1 MSKIRLE
8 ELVICI
14 TYIIMI
20 NLFFTIIIF
29 SWVTDDDLNNIP
41 EGLTER
47 FVSIFYYLI
56 TTFTT
61 TGYGDIYA
69 KSVRMKLFISAY
81 MIIVFSLTVSFLFDF
96 KIKDL
101 FSPKIYL
108 VPRPI

>member
-8 ELVICI
+8 ELFICI

-20 NLFFTIIIF
+20 NLFFTMILLT
-29 SWVTDDDLNNIP
+29 WVTDDDLNNIP
-41 EGLTER
+41 EAWGER

-101 FSPKIYL
+101 FSPKVYL
-108 VPRPI
+108 VRRSI

>member
-1 MSKIRLE
+1 
-8 ELVICI
+8 
-14 TYIIMI
+14 MI
-20 NLFFTIIIF
+20 NLFFTIILF
-29 SWVTDDDLNNIP
+29 TWATDDDLNNIP
-41 EGLTER
+41 KAWGER

-96 KIKDL
+96 
-101 FSPKIYL
+101 
-108 VPRPI
+108 

>member
-1 MSKIRLE
+1 MSKIRLQ

-14 TYIIMI
+14 TYITMI
-20 NLFFTIIIF
+20 NLFFTIILF

-41 EGLTER
+41 KGWGER

-69 KSVRMKLFISAY
+69 KSVGSV
-81 MIIVFSLTVSFLFDF
+81 IVPLDIVPVTVFFNHSHGL
-96 KIKDL
+96 
-101 FSPKIYL
+101 
-108 VPRPI
+108 